1 MKKHI
6 TTYPKW
12 PLVILLLIISVMA
25 GAQKLPKVQTVTL
38 RIPANT
44 MIDGK
49 ATEWNNQFQ
58 AYNSNTGVFYTIA
71 NDDKN
76 LYLVIKSADQM
87 NNNKIMAGGINFTV
101 NTAGKKNE
109 KGAYTI
115 VFPLIDMAGFRGQT
129 RQVTVMRAPGG
140 GDNIRMDIGSGGGPP
155 GQLDSAAIAA
165 RRKKAISMVK
175 EIKLLGFTA
184 DIPDTVISI
193 FNEYSI
199 KAALDYDAK
208 GNLVYEMAIPLKYLH
223 LSTDN
228 PSEFAYNIKINGL
241 NLSAMM
247 PPGATIMVAG
257 PGGGDG
263 GGMRGGVGMDMAG
276 GGPPGPMQAMGSP
289 TDFWGKYTLA
299 KP

>member
-1 MKKHI
+1 MNNYKR
-6 TTYPKW
+6 
-12 PLVILLLIISVMA
+12 LNSAFLIILVA
-25 GAQKLPKVQTVTL
+25 IIPFIANAQKLPNVQQNNL
-38 RIPANT
+38 RAPDNIK
-44 MIDGK
+44 ID
-49 ATEWNNQFQ
+49 ARLNEWGDTFK
-58 AYNSNTGVFYTIA
+58 AYNNTTNVFYTMA

-115 VFPLIDMAGFRGQT
+115 VFPLIDMAAFRGQT

-140 GDNIRMDIGSGGGPP
+140 GDNIRFDMGPGGGAPTQP
-155 GQLDSAAIAA
+155 DSAAIAA
-165 RRKKAISMVK
+165 RRKKAISTVK

-208 GNLVYEMAIPLKYLH
+208 GSLVYEMAIPLKYLH

-228 PSEFAYNIKINGL
+228 SGEFAYNIKLNGL

-247 PPGATIMVAG
+247 PPGAVMIG
-257 PGGGDG
+257 PGGGGDG
-263 GGMRGGVGMDMAG
+263 GGMRGGGDMIMG
-276 GGPPGPMQAMGSP
+276 GGGPPPGPMQAMISP

-299 KP
+299 KK

>member
-1 MKKHI
+1 MNNYKR
-6 TTYPKW
+6 
-12 PLVILLLIISVMA
+12 LNNAFLIILVA
-25 GAQKLPKVQTVTL
+25 IIPFIANAQKLPNVQQNSL
-38 RIPANT
+38 RAPDNVK
-44 MIDGK
+44 ID
-49 ATEWNNQFQ
+49 ARLNEWSDIFK
-58 AYNSNTGVFYTIA
+58 AYNNTTNVFYTMA

-140 GDNIRMDIGSGGGPP
+140 GDNIRMDVGPGGGAPVQP
-155 GQLDSAAIAA
+155 DSTAIAA

-228 PSEFAYNIKINGL
+228 SGEFAYNIKLNGL

-247 PPGATIMVAG
+247 PPGATIMIA
-257 PGGGDG
+257 PAGGGDG
-263 GGMRGGVGMDMAG
+263 GGMRGGGDMIMAG
-276 GGPPGPMQAMGSP
+276 GGPPPGPMQAMISP

-299 KP
+299 KK